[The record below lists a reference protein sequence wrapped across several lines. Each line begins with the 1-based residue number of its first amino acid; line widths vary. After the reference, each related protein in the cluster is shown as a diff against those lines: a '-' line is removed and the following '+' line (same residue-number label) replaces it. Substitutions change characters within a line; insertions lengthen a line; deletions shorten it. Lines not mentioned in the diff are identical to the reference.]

1 VNKTHRLSNRMQR
14 ATFLFSILLA
24 AALWLTACKTDQGPS
39 NAPANT
45 ASPPSTASEPT
56 NSNEQAAPRD
66 VNANANSAPPAKATP
81 NGPPT
86 LTGLYEATEVRDK
99 GVVTLMS
106 SISTAFF
113 FSPDGTYSRVS
124 QADGKI
130 YHRDSGQFK
139 IIGPDKLKL
148 TIQMA
153 DRKIQTPPIERTHT
167 FSLSP
172 DGEELQLTSN
182 TGAVAVYRKAKK
194 R

>member
-1 VNKTHRLSNRMQR
+1 MQR
-14 ATFLFSILLA
+14 ATLLLSILLA
-24 AALWLTACKTDQGPS
+24 AAVWLTACKTDQGPA

-45 ASPPSTASEPT
+45 ASPPSAANESA
-56 NSNEQAAPRD
+56 NSNERAPQRD
-66 VNANANSAPPAKATP
+66 ANANANSAPPTKATP
-81 NGPPT
+81 TGPPT
-86 LTGLYEATEVRDK
+86 LLGVYEASEVRDK
-99 GVVTLMS
+99 GIVTLMS
-106 SISTAFF
+106 SVSTAFF

-124 QADGKI
+124 QKDGKI

-139 IIGPDKLKL
+139 VVGPDKLKL
-148 TIQMA
+148 TIQMS

-182 TGAVAVYRKAKK
+182 TGAVAVYRRAKK